1 MTILSKYCRLWLI
14 LTLAILA
21 SCGDSDRYESITV
34 KIIQTSDV
42 HGLLFPY
49 DHINH
54 SPAEGSLAR
63 VHSFVE
69 NERANNE
76 QVVILLDNGDILQ
89 GQPTVYYS
97 NFENQDDEHILTR
110 VMNFMKY
117 DAATVGN
124 HDIEAGPAV
133 YDRVVAG
140 SYFPWLAA
148 NILRKGT
155 DKTYF
160 KPYTIIEVKGI
171 KIAVMGLITSMVP
184 EWLPE
189 SLWKDMEFREM
200 VPEAERWMK
209 IILEKEKPDIVV
221 GLFHEGFGST
231 RLDGNGEI
239 VYESGSSLVASMVP
253 GFDVVMIGHD
263 HRVWNTEIQ
272 NSSGDHVLV
281 MGPGSHARQV
291 AVAEIGLTWNRNSD
305 SYAKAIK
312 GEIVNMSG
320 IQPDNS
326 YMAQFEKETE
336 EVNHYVSRKIGEFTR
351 TISSRDAMF
360 GSSAFVD
367 LVHVL
372 QLDITG
378 AQISFA
384 APLSFDAEISKG
396 DVNVGDMFN
405 LYRFENFLY
414 TMELSGKEIKDYL
427 EYSYGNWYNN
437 MQDEHDF
444 LLLYRRDESGDIS
457 VSDDGQR
464 YLLAEPSFN
473 FDSAAGIDYTVDVSK
488 PAGNRIK
495 INYLSN
501 GDLFRPESKYSV
513 AINSYRGSG
522 GGGHLERG
530 AGIPAEKFPDR
541 IIYSTQRDLRHY
553 LIHWIEE
560 NNVVDPRALNN
571 WEVIPAGWH
580 KNASDREM
588 KLLFGD

>member
-1 MTILSKYCRLWLI
+1 MLKYCRLCFL
-14 LTLAILA
+14 LALVILA
-21 SCGDSDRYESITV
+21 SCGDTDRPESIKI

-63 VHSFVE
+63 VHRFVE
-69 NERANNE
+69 DERADND

-89 GQPTVYYS
+89 GQPMVYYY
-97 NFENQDDEHILTR
+97 NFENLNDEHILTR

-140 SYFPWLAA
+140 SGFPWLAA
-148 NILRKGT
+148 NILTKGT
-155 DKTYF
+155 EKPYF
-160 KPYTIIEVKGI
+160 KPYTILEVQGI

-189 SLWKDMEFREM
+189 KLWEDMEFLEM
-200 VPEAERWMK
+200 FPEAERWMQ
-209 IILEKEKPDIVV
+209 IIKEKEKPDIIV

-231 RLDGNGEI
+231 RINGNGES
-239 VYESGSSLVASMVP
+239 VYETGASQVASMVP
-253 GFDVVMIGHD
+253 GFDVVLIGHD
-263 HRVWNTEIQ
+263 HREWNTEIQ
-272 NSSGDHVLV
+272 NSFGNSVLV
-281 MGPGSHARQV
+281 MGPGSQARQV
-291 AVAEIGLTWNRNSD
+291 AVAEIDLTYNRISD
-305 SYAKAIK
+305 SYSKEIK
-312 GEIVNMSG
+312 GEIVSMAG
-320 IQPDNS
+320 IEPDNAF
-326 YMAQFEKETE
+326 MKEFEKEIE
-336 EVNHYVSRKIGEFTR
+336 EVNNYVTRRIGEFSE

-367 LVHVL
+367 LIHML
-372 QLDITG
+372 QIEITG

-396 DVNVGDMFN
+396 EVNVGDMFN
-405 LYRFENFLY
+405 LYRYENFLY

-427 EYSYGNWYNN
+427 EFSYGNWYNH
-437 MQDEHDF
+437 MQDQDDL
-444 LLLYRRDESGDIS
+444 LLLYRRDEKGDIS
-457 VSDDGQR
+457 VSSDGQR

-488 PAGNRIK
+488 PEGSRIK
-495 INYLSN
+495 IIKLSN
-501 GDLFRPESKYSV
+501 GDLFSMEATYSV

-530 AGIPAEKFPDR
+530 AGIPAEEFPDR
-541 IIYSTQRDLRHY
+541 IISSTQRDLRHY
-553 LIHWIEE
+553 LIRWIEE

-571 WEVIPAGWH
+571 WEVIPADWSMI
-580 KNASDREM
+580 AREREA
-588 KLLFGD
+588 KLLYGN

>member
-1 MTILSKYCRLWLI
+1 MLKYCRLCFLLALVI
-14 LTLAILA
+14 LV
-21 SCGDSDRYESITV
+21 SCGDTDRPESITI

-63 VHSFVE
+63 VHRFVE
-69 NERANNE
+69 DERANND

-89 GQPTVYYS
+89 GQPMVYYY
-97 NFENQDDEHILTR
+97 NFENQNDEHILTR

-124 HDIEAGPAV
+124 HDIEAGHEV

-140 SYFPWLAA
+140 SGFPWLAA
-148 NILRKGT
+148 NILKKGT
-155 DKTYF
+155 EEPYF
-160 KPYTIIEVKGI
+160 KPYTILEVEGI

-189 SLWKDMEFREM
+189 TLWVDMEFLEM
-200 VPEAERWMK
+200 VPEAERWMQ
-209 IILEKEKPDIVV
+209 IVQEKEKPDIVV

-231 RLDGNGEI
+231 RKDGNNGESI
-239 VYESGSSLVASMVP
+239 YENGSAEVASLVP
-253 GFDVVMIGHD
+253 GFDVVLIGHD
-263 HRVWNTEIQ
+263 HREWNTQIQ
-272 NSSGDHVLV
+272 NSSGNSVLV

-291 AVAEIGLTWNRNSD
+291 SVAEIDLTYNRNSD
-305 SYAKAIK
+305 SYIKEIK
-312 GEIVNMSG
+312 GEIVSLAG
-320 IQPDNS
+320 VEPDNAF
-326 YMAQFEKETE
+326 MKEFEKEIE
-336 EVNHYVSRKIGEFTR
+336 EVNNFVTRRIGEFSE

-367 LVHVL
+367 LIHML
-372 QLDITG
+372 QIEITG

-384 APLSFDAEISKG
+384 APLSFDAEISRG
-396 DVNVGDMFN
+396 EVNVGDMFN
-405 LYRFENFLY
+405 LYRYENFLY

-427 EYSYGNWYNN
+427 EFSYGNWYNH
-437 MQDEHDF
+437 MQDQDDL
-444 LLLYRRDESGDIS
+444 LLLYRRDEKGDIS
-457 VSDDGQR
+457 VSSDGQR

-488 PAGNRIK
+488 PEGSRIK
-495 INYLSN
+495 ISKLSN
-501 GDLFRPESKYSV
+501 GDLFSMEATYSV

-522 GGGHLERG
+522 GGGHLESG
-530 AGIPAEKFPDR
+530 AGIPAEEFPDR
-541 IIYSTQRDLRHY
+541 IISSTQRDLRHY
-553 LIHWIEE
+553 LIRWIEE

-571 WEVIPAGWH
+571 WEVIPADWSMI
-580 KNASDREM
+580 AREREA
-588 KLLFGD
+588 KLLYGN